1 MRVRRYVTFAGLLLV
16 VAGLAAAAFW
26 PDRVDVEAIAVIRGP
41 MEVTIDEEGETR
53 VSARFV
59 VSAPVTGRLLRIDLE
74 PGDTVIGG
82 RTIVARLV
90 PATPP
95 LLDPRTRAESAAAVE
110 AALAAVVQVQA
121 ERDRAA
127 AALELARRSLDR
139 EEMLAADGAVSQA
152 DLDRAHSA
160 FKDAEAGH
168 QAAAAAVDRVGAGG
182 DARPHPAR
190 HAVRH
195 RPASRDRGARGWPD
209 SDPAAP
215 ERSRGRR
222 WRSAARNRRPGAGR
236 SRRGPAVGR
245 CRPCRR
251 RKPRSASK
259 DGAAAQPLHGTV
271 RRVEPSGF
279 MKVSALGVEERRVNV
294 IIDLER
300 TPEAAR
306 LGDGYRVESRIVVWS
321 GEAVTVPA
329 GALFR
334 RDRKWAVFVVE
345 EGRVRVADVEI
356 GQRNNDAAQILSGLT
371 PGQTIVLHPPDTLRD
386 GARVSVSTTP

>member
-168 QAAAAAVDRVGAGG
+168 QAAAAAVDRSEREVTLARTRLGTPSGTGRPVEIVAPVDGQILTRRRQSEAVVAAGEALLEIG
-182 DARPHPAR
+182 DPAR
-190 HAVRH
+190 VEVVVDLLSADAVRVAAGNPV
-195 RPASRDRGARGWPD
+195 RIEGW
-209 SDPAAP
+209 
-215 ERSRGRR
+215 GG
-222 WRSAARNRRPGAGR
+222 NT
-236 SRRGPAVGR
+236 
-245 CRPCRR
+245 
-251 RKPRSASK
+251 
-259 DGAAAQPLHGTV
+259 PLHGTV